1 MEPKQQQRGA
11 VRVGMIWGAIGGV
24 IGFLVALI
32 GGAVA
37 GVLVAGFTGF
47 SCGRRAA
54 VAEAGRSSGALAGLI
69 SGALAAPV
77 FVIAAAAGSIIS
89 ARNVSTAE
97 MSRMVSDMAGLD
109 IPPDQVWQM
118 FLLSLVFAGF
128 IQAALLILVS
138 TATGA
143 WSRRK
148 RSDN

>member
-1 MEPKQQQRGA
+1 MDQKEQQRGA

-37 GVLVAGFTGF
+37 GVLVAGITGF

-54 VAEAGRSSGALAGLI
+54 AAERGRRSGALSGLI

-77 FVIAAAAGSIIS
+77 FVVGAATGAIVS
-89 ARNVSTAE
+89 ARSVSTAE
-97 MSRMVSDMAGLD
+97 MSRMASEMAGLD
-109 IPPDQVWQM
+109 IPPDQVWQL
-118 FLLSLVFAGF
+118 FLLSLVFAAV
-128 IQAALLILVS
+128 IQALLLILVS

-143 WSRRK
+143 WTRRK
-148 RSDN
+148 RADN